1 MELSALKYP
10 TDGVIAVGTDLK
22 MLLVCLKSRER
33 IPQPYRS
40 LNKNILPR
48 GDKAEPLVF
57 RKGRRPPFLRGG
69 PGQWLPICLFI
80 QNIRDGGQPLEEQDN
95 EEMGCKRA
103 RY

>member
-33 IPQPYRS
+33 NPKLYRC

-48 GDKAEPLVF
+48 RDKAGPLVF
-57 RKGRRPPFLRGG
+57 RRGGRPPLLRGG
-69 PGQWLPICLFI
+69 AGQWVPILLFI
-80 QNIRDGGQPLEEQDN
+80 RNIRDGGQPLPEQDN
-95 EEMGCKRA
+95 DEIACNRA
-103 RY
+103 R